1 MNLRIKEIRKD
12 NKMTQAEFGA
22 KIGIKANTVTNYEL
36 GMRNPS
42 DAIIFSI
49 CREFNVNENW
59 LRYGTEPKYNKTPLD
74 YSEICMRLGVTDEK
88 AKRAIVEYFKLSD
101 EDKELFWRFVDRF
114 ITKKDGKV

>member
-1 MNLRIKEIRKD
+1 MNERIKEIRKD
-12 NKMTQAEFGA
+12 HKLTQTEFGA
-22 KIGIKANTVTNYEL
+22 KIGLKGNTITTYETGL
-36 GMRNPS
+36 RNPS
-42 DAIIFSI
+42 DAIIYSI
-49 CREFNVNENW
+49 CREFNVNEDW
-59 LRYGTEPKYNKTPLD
+59 LRYGTEPKYKEDDFD